1 MVTMRKQLVAIGN
14 STGIILDRPILELLH
29 IEPGGEV
36 DLRIEGTTL
45 LLTAAKGRRTVK
57 ESYERVAK
65 RHRASFAKL
74 AK

>member
-1 MVTMRKQLVAIGN
+1 MRKQLVAIGN
-14 STGIILDRPILELLH
+14 STGVILDKPILELLH
-29 IEPGGEV
+29 IEQGGEV

-45 LLTAAKGRRTVK
+45 MLTAAKPARKTAK
-57 ESYERVAK
+57 ESYERVAA